1 MDSGRGTIK
10 YYGLKEKLTN
20 SVFFEK
26 IYLMLVEFRGENM
39 ISDKVKLTAKDILE
53 KEFKPGMR
61 GYKQEDVDKFLDL
74 IIKDY
79 ETFHQEIEDLQQ
91 ENLRLKKQVEESN
104 RRTPSPQQQTGTTNF
119 DILKRL
125 SNLEKHVFGN
135 KLYD

>member
-1 MDSGRGTIK
+1 
-10 YYGLKEKLTN
+10 
-20 SVFFEK
+20 
-26 IYLMLVEFRGENM
+26 ML
-39 ISDKVKLTAKDILE
+39 SDKIKLTAKDILE
-53 KEFKPGMR
+53 KEFKTAMR
-61 GYKQEDVDKFLDL
+61 GYKQEDVDKFLDF

-91 ENLRLKKQVEESN
+91 ENLRLKKQLDDAS
-104 RRTPSPQQQTGTTNF
+104 RRQTTQATAGTTNF

>member
-1 MDSGRGTIK
+1 
-10 YYGLKEKLTN
+10 
-20 SVFFEK
+20 
-26 IYLMLVEFRGENM
+26 ML
-39 ISDKVKLTAKDILE
+39 SDKVKLTAKDILE
-53 KEFKPGMR
+53 KEFKTAMR
-61 GYKQEDVDKFLDL
+61 GYKPEEVDKFLDW

-91 ENLRLKKQVEESN
+91 ENMRLKKQLEEAS
-104 RRTPSPQQQTGTTNF
+104 RRPAPAPAAQTAGTTNF

>member
-1 MDSGRGTIK
+1 
-10 YYGLKEKLTN
+10 
-20 SVFFEK
+20 
-26 IYLMLVEFRGENM
+26 MLA
-39 ISDKVKLTAKDILE
+39 DKVKLTAKDILE
-53 KEFKPGMR
+53 KEFKTGVR

-79 ETFHQEIEDLQQ
+79 ETFHQEIEELQQ
-91 ENLRLKKQVEESN
+91 ENLRLRKQLEDAS
-104 RRTPSPQQQTGTTNF
+104 RRQPAAQPAGTTNF